1 VEIGYSKKTKDK
13 LLFWVRD
20 TGVGISSENSGKIFE
35 RFRQVDD
42 ASNRLYEGT
51 GLGLTISKNLVELLG
66 GEMWVESE
74 KGKGSIFYFTL
85 PYKSQDTKPTQDMD
99 EQKSVQNWQEK
110 TILIVEDDLT
120 SLEYLKEIIEP
131 TGATPILK
139 KSGEEGYQAYKA
151 NFSIDLIL
159 MDIRLPDISGI
170 EIIKRIRK
178 TDKKVK
184 IIAQTA
190 HAMGKDRN
198 LALQAGANDYI
209 AKPIGMDDLLSIM
222 NKYIGE

>member
-1 VEIGYSKKTKDK
+1 
-13 LLFWVRD
+13 
-20 TGVGISSENSGKIFE
+20 
-35 RFRQVDD
+35 
-42 ASNRLYEGT
+42 
-51 GLGLTISKNLVELLG
+51 
-66 GEMWVESE
+66 
-74 KGKGSIFYFTL
+74 
-85 PYKSQDTKPTQDMD
+85 MD

-209 AKPIGMDDLLSIM
+209 AKPIVMDDLLSIM
-222 NKYIGE
+222 NKSIGE